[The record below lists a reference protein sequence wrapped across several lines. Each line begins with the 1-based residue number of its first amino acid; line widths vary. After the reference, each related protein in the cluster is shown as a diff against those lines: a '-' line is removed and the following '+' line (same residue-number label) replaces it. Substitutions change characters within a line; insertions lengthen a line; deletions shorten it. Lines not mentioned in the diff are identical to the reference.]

1 MNFNPKNKVSKAFLL
16 ITSFVIVS
24 LILWNTNSFFKT
36 FKEEERHKMEIWAT
50 AQQELLQ
57 SSETA
62 ELGNLTLKVF
72 QTNTSTPMILVL
84 KNGSIYC
91 YSLRLFIF
99 SLRPI
104 RPQNRISFGRAWLRK
119 RPIK

>member
-1 MNFNPKNKVSKAFLL
+1 MNFNPKSKVSKLVLL

-50 AQQELLQ
+50 AQLELLQ

-72 QTNTSTPMILVL
+72 QNNTCTVTTVGKL
-84 KNGSIYC
+84 
-91 YSLRLFIF
+91 
-99 SLRPI
+99 
-104 RPQNRISFGRAWLRK
+104 Q
-119 RPIK
+119 